1 MTPQQ
6 YAPLIGILIALP
18 LILLRNR
25 APRRLRPELMW
36 IMPAIMIGIVGLGLW
51 SMQYAPGVS
60 HTPFDTISWAILG
73 GSLILGGAAGWWRGK
88 MMTIE
93 KAPDGTLRA
102 QASPLGLILIVALLV
117 SRQALRG
124 WLEANAGAWHVNILA
139 IQDSF
144 LVFVVG
150 MLVMQ
155 RVEMFIRSRR
165 IQAGKTDSHVEAVS

>member
-6 YAPLIGILIALP
+6 YGPLIGILIALP

-36 IMPAIMIGIVGLGLW
+36 IMPAIMIVIIGLGLW
-51 SMQYAPGVS
+51 GMQYAPGPAPA
-60 HTPFDTISWAILG
+60 PFDTTSWLILA
-73 GSLILGGAAGWWRGK
+73 GSLVLGGAAGWWRGR

-102 QASPLGLILIVALLV
+102 QASPLGLILIVVLLV

-124 WLEANAGAWHVNILA
+124 WLEGQAGAWHVNALA

-150 MLVMQ
+150 MIVLQ
-155 RVEMFIRSRR
+155 RVEMFIRARR
-165 IQAGKTDSHVEAVS
+165 IQAGRTDAHVEAI